1 MEPQVDHVVVD
12 VQDRIEEARRRYASL
27 GFRLTERGRHTM
39 GSVNH
44 LAMFGSDYLELLGTG
59 EPGGTPRADL
69 AGFPIGLNGLVFKT
83 ANAAQRHTE
92 LLQRGIPVQPVQSF
106 SRPVRIEGR
115 GEEARFN
122 TVHLPPRMV
131 FDGRVYFCQH
141 LTPQWV
147 WRPEWQE
154 HPNGAM
160 AIARIVIAARDP
172 AQVSG
177 WFPRLLGQVVPRADD
192 SGMHATLVDKVRI
205 EIVPHDSLLRQVGE
219 AAPDPAG
226 RSDYMALLGIQVRS
240 LQRAEET
247 LRSGGIRA
255 VSKEEGRLLV
265 HPKEAMNVALEFS
278 A

>member
-83 ANAAQRHTE
+83 ANAAQRHAE

-122 TVHLPPRMV
+122 TVHLPPRTV
-131 FDGRVYFCQH
+131 FDGRVYFCEH

-160 AIARIVIAARDP
+160 AIARIVIAAWDP

-205 EIVPHDSLLRQVGE
+205 EIVPRDSLPAWVGE

-240 LQRAEET
+240 LQRAAEA
-247 LRSGGIRA
+247 LRNGGIRA
-255 VSKEEGRLLV
+255 VGKEEGRLLV
-265 HPKEAMNVALEFS
+265 HPQEAMNVALEFS